1 MRKRKRWL
9 LAITV
14 VLVLGLSHP
23 VYAPSIIRVGDDYLT
38 VSELK
43 VQAESL
49 YGQQVRVGGRVAP
62 GLIDW
67 DDKTNVMRF
76 ALTNDKESL
85 AIVYKGIVPNSFKP
99 GADLVA
105 EGVYRPDDIF
115 EAVSFGG
122 RGSFCNLCH

>member
-1 MRKRKRWL
+1 MRKRKGWL

-14 VLVLGLSHP
+14 VLALVLSHP
-23 VYAPSIIRVGDDYLT
+23 VYAPFIIRAGDDYLT

-43 VQAESL
+43 AQVESL
-49 YGQQVRVGGRVAP
+49 YDQQVRVGGRVTP
-62 GLIDW
+62 GKINW
-67 DDKTNVMRF
+67 DDKANVMRF
-76 ALTNDKESL
+76 TLANDKESL

-99 GADLVA
+99 GADLVV

-115 EAVSFGG
+115 EAVSFGS